1 MIITIVILYLSAM
14 VAIGVYLRKR
24 VQRTSDFLVAGRK
37 LGLLLTTATLAA
49 VQLGAGVI
57 LGGAEL
63 GAESGIWPGMWY
75 GIGCGAGLILAGFLV
90 AAKLRRRKGF
100 VPLDFFGDRFGERK
114 WVRVWG
120 WLSNIPSILGI
131 FVVQLMAAGSI
142 LSTFGFSYTH
152 GILIIGLVIML
163 YSVLGGM
170 WGVVVTDLVQLGI
183 ILVGIP
189 LVTVMSIVKLGDVE
203 TMTVGNVLSTPFIP
217 EGMITRSVFIIIPF
231 LLSISVSYDAY
242 MRYQS
247 AKSEKVAKWGCIL
260 GGIIVILISFCVG
273 LSGAIGKIMF
283 PKLENAAAFPQM
295 IKATLPPILAGFVV
309 SALLAA
315 VMSSG
320 NCLLISL
327 AGCFSRDLYNKV
339 LNPSAQLDEL
349 KYSKALS
356 RGVVVGAL
364 ALGILIAFQA
374 KGILYTMIIFN
385 YPYMGSLLVPL
396 LGGVLWEKATAKG
409 AIAAMLA
416 GGTIGVV
423 AFLFGVSRPLQGKL
437 NIDLGL
443 FIAYAVSAIVFVAVS
458 ILTQDKNLSSHTRN
472 F

>member
-1 MIITIVILYLSAM
+1 
-14 VAIGVYLRKR
+14 
-24 VQRTSDFLVAGRK
+24 
-37 LGLLLTTATLAA
+37 
-49 VQLGAGVI
+49 
-57 LGGAEL
+57 
-63 GAESGIWPGMWY
+63 
-75 GIGCGAGLILAGFLV
+75 
-90 AAKLRRRKGF
+90 
-100 VPLDFFGDRFGERK
+100 
-114 WVRVWG
+114 
-120 WLSNIPSILGI
+120 
-131 FVVQLMAAGSI
+131 
-142 LSTFGFSYTH
+142 
-152 GILIIGLVIML
+152 
-163 YSVLGGM
+163 M

-183 ILVGIP
+183 ILIGIP
-189 LVTVMSIVKLGDVE
+189 LVTVMSLVKLGDVG
-203 TMTVGNVLSTPFIP
+203 TMTVGSVLSTPFIP
-217 EGMITRSVFIIIPF
+217 KGMITRSVFIIIPF

-283 PKLENAAAFPQM
+283 PKLENAAIFPQM
-295 IKATLPPILAGFVV
+295 IQATLPPILAGFVV

-315 VMSSG
+315 TMSSG

-385 YPYMGSLLVPL
+385 YPYMGSMLVPL
-396 LGGVLWEKATAKG
+396 LGGVLWKKATAKG
-409 AIAAMLA
+409 AIAAMLT
-416 GGTIGVV
+416 GGTIGIV
-423 AFLFGVSRPLQGKL
+423 AFLFGVPGPLQGKL

-443 FIAYAVSAIVFVAVS
+443 FIAYAVSAFVFVAVS
-458 ILTQDKNLSSHTRN
+458 ILTQGKNLSSHSRS
-472 F
+472 FLDK